1 MITWFQLWPVL
12 LMPSAILSA
21 LAAIPTLQVGG
32 RLLGGGPVREFY
44 LNHFVLPLLPGNT
57 AAALVGWFSS
67 ASAFH
72 EWLLALAV
80 SINFNALLLPLL
92 YVLGVFIIRLSAW
105 ASKKD
110 IQLKRE
116 SVR

>member
-1 MITWFQLWPVL
+1 MITWFQLWPAL
-12 LMPSAILSA
+12 LMPTGILSA
-21 LAAIPTLQVGG
+21 LAALPTLAVGG

-44 LNHFVLPLLPGNT
+44 LNHFVLPLLPGD
-57 AAALVGWFSS
+57 AAAGLVNWFST

-80 SINFNALLLPLL
+80 SVNLNALLLPLL
-92 YVLGVFIIRLSAW
+92 YVLGVFIIRVSAW

-110 IQLKRE
+110 IQLKRA